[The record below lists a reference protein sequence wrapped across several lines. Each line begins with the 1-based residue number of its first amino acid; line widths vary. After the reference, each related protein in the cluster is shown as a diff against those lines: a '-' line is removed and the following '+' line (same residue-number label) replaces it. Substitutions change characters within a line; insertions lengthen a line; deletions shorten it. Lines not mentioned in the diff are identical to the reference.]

1 MSVTEIQS
9 RISAVNA
16 EIARL
21 NSQRNQNI
29 GRREGL
35 QKQLQD
41 SINTY
46 RERFGVELNIDNL
59 RAELEKVTQEKE
71 KEVKRVE
78 QILNLIKAGD
88 IAEANRLAGVV
99 EESTAGGIEQ
109 QGVSAQANIPVPP
122 VVPDIPVSP
131 STPPVTP
138 APQTYTSAESSNL
151 GMSALEGF
159 TKPSVQGVSGA
170 VPTSQPQM
178 ASPHMVTSPVPPKP
192 PTPPTAPTPPTPT
205 PPTPPTPP
213 SGVKPKA
220 PMDFGAIL
228 NGTEFKI

>member
-41 SINTY
+41 SINIY
-46 RERFGVELNIDNL
+46 RERFGVELSVDNL

-71 KEVKRVE
+71 KEVQRVE
-78 QILNLIKAGD
+78 QILNLIKVGN
-88 IAEANRLAGVV
+88 ITEANRLAGVV
-99 EESTAGGIEQ
+99 EEATAGGIEQ
-109 QGVSAQANIPVPP
+109 QSVSAQANIPVPP
-122 VVPDIPVSP
+122 VVPNIPVSP
-131 STPPVTP
+131 STSPINPT
-138 APQTYTSAESSNL
+138 PQTYTSDESSNL

-159 TKPSVQGVSGA
+159 TKPTVQGVSGT
-170 VPTSQPQM
+170 VPTPQPQM
-178 ASPHMVTSPVPPKP
+178 ASPHMATPPMP
-192 PTPPTAPTPPTPT
+192 PTPPAPPKPPT

>member
-41 SINTY
+41 SINIY
-46 RERFGVELNIDNL
+46 RERFGVELSVDNL

-71 KEVKRVE
+71 KEVQRVE
-78 QILNLIKAGD
+78 QILNLIKAGN

-99 EESTAGGIEQ
+99 EEATAGGIEQ

-131 STPPVTP
+131 STSPINPTS
-138 APQTYTSAESSNL
+138 QTYTSDESSNL

-159 TKPSVQGVSGA
+159 TKPSIQGVSGT
-170 VPTSQPQM
+170 VPTPQPQM
-178 ASPHMVTSPVPPKP
+178 ASPHMATPPMP
-192 PTPPTAPTPPTPT
+192 PTPPAPPKPPT